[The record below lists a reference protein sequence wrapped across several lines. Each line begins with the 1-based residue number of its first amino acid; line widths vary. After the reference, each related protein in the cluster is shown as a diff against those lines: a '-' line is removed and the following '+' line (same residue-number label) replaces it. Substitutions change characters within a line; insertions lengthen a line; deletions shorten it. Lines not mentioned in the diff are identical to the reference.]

1 MPCAIILFYRQ
12 EMPEQDF
19 RRVMRVFVEVND
31 YVGGISLVFNGKP
44 LFCHLVLDW
53 LNILTISYLFDIG
66 IIMLMIIDRKRV

>member
-1 MPCAIILFYRQ
+1 
-12 EMPEQDF
+12 
-19 RRVMRVFVEVND
+19 MRVFVEVND
-31 YVGGISLVFNGKP
+31 YVGVISLVFNGKP